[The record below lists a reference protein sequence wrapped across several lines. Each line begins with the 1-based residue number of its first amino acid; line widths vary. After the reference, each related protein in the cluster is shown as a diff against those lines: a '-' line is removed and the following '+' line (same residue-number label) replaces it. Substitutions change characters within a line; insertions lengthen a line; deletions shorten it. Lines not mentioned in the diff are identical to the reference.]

1 MKEEL
6 VRRIKLLDPKAGL
19 GTTTASGLNILTELF
34 KTLYLKKQPTPEPPP
49 KKDSET
55 GEECLGS
62 RRSADC
68 VKLSDYYRY
77 LNDLSKKNEIQELT
91 DQYIKATGDDFN
103 FINASNNIKIEKI
116 KESNYKPTEITNA
129 DFFDWYAKD
138 KLKTVEPT
146 TTTPPEIA
154 FLTPDEYKRTIVLL
168 TVENDTDKINAYFKG
183 LMQWNADNGFFE
195 RIPRNI
201 STEDK
206 LGLLIRY
213 INQYQYT
220 DINEAVKR
228 KKPLVDNNEVQLC
241 FEICKATYLAPSS
254 REQISQLDYDD
265 SLSNDEVAIYRD
277 TITNIIYFGSRGSQT
292 AEDWLKSDLA
302 IVFGG
307 ATPNYSSR
315 LNNEITIL
323 NQVISIYRPTTI
335 IYTGHSL
342 AAYLSDELFIYT
354 LKTLPSITQVFSIG
368 FNGGRGLPA
377 YYRDNPFNENYIN
390 SHVLQFHIKGDVLSM
405 TQRYAPFGTLV
416 NVPVSSFLLIPN
428 HFLSAYDDFSF
439 EPYANFVDIGLTIP
453 NPDQIVEEEIVDEKK
468 LQLLN
473 LLGQLFELDEN
484 ERYNQETEQYINAA
498 IYYDDNKE
506 YFNSL
511 NIENFIENNTTTPE
525 QYNFYMQTI
534 RDFNRRPRPQ
544 SLTKEQIEAVT
555 GPNTGGIIEIPRP
568 PETINE
574 TPAPYKTPVGGILG
588 GTIGMALGAGASGGN
603 PIVAGGAGSA
613 GFLIGNSIQNAL
625 EGNPSEPT
633 PQPEEGRPMRR
644 PIRERP

>member
-1 MKEEL
+1 
-6 VRRIKLLDPKAGL
+6 
-19 GTTTASGLNILTELF
+19 
-34 KTLYLKKQPTPEPPP
+34 
-49 KKDSET
+49 
-55 GEECLGS
+55 
-62 RRSADC
+62 
-68 VKLSDYYRY
+68 
-77 LNDLSKKNEIQELT
+77 
-91 DQYIKATGDDFN
+91 
-103 FINASNNIKIEKI
+103 
-116 KESNYKPTEITNA
+116 
-129 DFFDWYAKD
+129 
-138 KLKTVEPT
+138 
-146 TTTPPEIA
+146 
-154 FLTPDEYKRTIVLL
+154 
-168 TVENDTDKINAYFKG
+168 
-183 LMQWNADNGFFE
+183 MQWNADNGFFE

-206 LGLLIRY
+206 LAMLIRY
-213 INQYQYT
+213 KNQYQYI

-228 KKPLVDNNEVQLC
+228 KKTLNDNNEVQLC
-241 FEICKATYLAPSS
+241 FEICKATYLEPSS
-254 REQISQLDYDD
+254 REQIGQLDYDD
-265 SLSNDEVAIYRD
+265 SLSNSEVAIYRD
-277 TITNIIYFGSRGSQT
+277 TTTNIIYFGSRGSQT

-307 ATPNYSSR
+307 ATPNYSPR

-354 LKTLPSITQVFSIG
+354 LKTIPSITQVFSIG

-416 NVPVSSFLLIPN
+416 NVPVSSLLLIPN

-453 NPDQIVEEEIVDEKK
+453 NPDQVVEEEIVNEKGPK
-468 LQLLN
+468 LLN

-511 NIENFIENNTTTPE
+511 NIENFIENNTTSSE

-544 SLTKEQIEAVT
+544 PQEPKPEPEPEPIQPEPTQQEPEPYRTPIGGVAGAVI
-555 GPNTGGIIEIPRP
+555 GGS
-568 PETINE
+568 
-574 TPAPYKTPVGGILG
+574 
-588 GTIGMALGAGASGGN
+588 LGALASGGN
-603 PIVAGGAGSA
+603 PAIAGGTGAV
-613 GFLIGNSIQNAL
+613 GFLAGNAL
-625 EGNPSEPT
+625 ENAVRSLPAIAP
-633 PQPEEGRPMRR
+633 PPPR
-644 PIRERP
+644 PIYVPPPPTTTLDPLLFGGGFNTKGKKLRIPFNP